1 MAGSTTN
8 VFFFSL
14 LLNKPLILKTVV
26 NSCLLFSYTR
36 SRYRSGMSV
45 SGCVVPDVLK
55 KCSVSIFRDKQ
66 YKPISHSRWW
76 FFRILGTTHPKTQCH
91 IHCGSH
97 KIPCAV
103 SCHSNSI
110 SLMKQQFVL
119 TPHNLSNWDSHVT
132 RVLGYKHV
140 FCQNRHRQ
148 QNCLSLHFRKN
159 ITCWSVGLFGIC
171 QNCFCLL

>member
-1 MAGSTTN
+1 LIPTFATFVTCLVIAVEYGILIGVGINLLFLLYPSARPTVHVEKSTVSFSRSWAGKVDLCGLHVWSRLLQYAAVHEIIPKNYILFIEKIMAGSTTN

-66 YKPISHSRWW
+66 YKPISHSR
-76 FFRILGTTHPKTQCH
+76 
-91 IHCGSH
+91 
-97 KIPCAV
+97 
-103 SCHSNSI
+103 
-110 SLMKQQFVL
+110 
-119 TPHNLSNWDSHVT
+119 
-132 RVLGYKHV
+132 
-140 FCQNRHRQ
+140 
-148 QNCLSLHFRKN
+148 
-159 ITCWSVGLFGIC
+159 
-171 QNCFCLL
+171 